1 MPYTVV
7 LFVAAIFAVG
17 FGLVWLQRRREAPL
31 RREVRAQGVTFRTPV
46 QVKEKSG
53 NRWDQVFRMDVDLIV
68 RVDAFEISFDFTPF
82 RVIFGWEYY
91 IKANE
96 VSIKVSRLPSSGIH
110 QREWI
115 IVKWLQSGKETQ
127 LAIASKYKF
136 RDAWD
141 ALVRAGA
148 VPIGPPPQEKN
159 LIPRLA
165 SLLSYVQQSRR

>member
-96 VSIKVSRLPSSGIH
+96 VSIKVSRLP
-110 QREWI
+110 
-115 IVKWLQSGKETQ
+115 
-127 LAIASKYKF
+127 
-136 RDAWD
+136 
-141 ALVRAGA
+141 
-148 VPIGPPPQEKN
+148 
-159 LIPRLA
+159 
-165 SLLSYVQQSRR
+165 